1 MNIKKINTMKMLE
14 KILWGRVANMELEDA
29 DGSYKNVILS
39 QENLAT
45 FLDGEKIQL
54 SRTFLNREWVFVP
67 KYKTFMEAHKDSES
81 QQHLIHCMHG
91 EGLTVH
97 AETGLESIFLQ
108 QFLNI
113 SFQDLIEDKYWVSF
127 RDVTLFPVS
136 IMDVNESSGVTFVG
150 AIEKLLLSDSH
161 FLVQFN
167 TDRKIFIDEFGVK
180 DASTGELLELDGSLQ
195 TAGYWYIGDE
205 VSGDG
210 SMKIIDAL
218 SYIDWNTQ
226 ELVFGEGTED
236 EFVIPTRAVY
246 EDIDLKD
253 MLPEHSQDV
262 NIKQI
267 FTQQVWKVRN
277 KTV

>member
-14 KILWGRVANMELEDA
+14 RLTWGRVSDMELQDA

-45 FLDGEKIQL
+45 FIDGEKIQL
-54 SRTFLNREWVFVP
+54 THTFLNREWVFVP
-67 KYKTFMEAHKDSES
+67 KYKTFMEAHADSES
-81 QQHLIHCMHG
+81 QQHLIYCVHG

-127 RDVTLFPVS
+127 RDVTLFPVQVHDS
-136 IMDVNESSGVTFVG
+136 NELSGVTFVT

-161 FLVQFN
+161 FMVQFN
-167 TDRKIFIDEFGVK
+167 TDRKIFIDESGVK
-180 DASTGELLELDGSLQ
+180 DASTGELLELDASLQ
-195 TAGYWYIGDE
+195 TGGYWYIGGE

-210 SMKIIDAL
+210 SMTITDAL

-262 NIKQI
+262 TIKQI
-267 FTQQVWKVRN
+267 FTQQSWKVRN